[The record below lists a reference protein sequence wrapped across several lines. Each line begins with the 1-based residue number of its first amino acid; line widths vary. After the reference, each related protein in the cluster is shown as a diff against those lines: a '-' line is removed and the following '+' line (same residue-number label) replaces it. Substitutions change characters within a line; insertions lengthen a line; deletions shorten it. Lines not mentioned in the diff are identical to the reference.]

1 MRIAVLDDYQGV
13 ALSSAD
19 WSPVTAHP
27 TRPAAVEVFRDHLAE
42 PDALTERLE
51 PYDAVVVMR
60 ERTPLPA
67 SVLARLP
74 RLRLVVTTGRRNPSI
89 DLAAATASGVTV
101 CGTESR
107 ASAPAELTWAL
118 ALGLCRHLVTEAG
131 ALHAGGW
138 QTTVGRDLDGHT
150 MGILGLGRLGTRV
163 AAVARAF
170 GMDVLAWS
178 PHLTPERADA
188 SGATAAPLDEVLRGS
203 DVVSVHL
210 PLVEGEG
217 GTRGLVGARELGLM
231 RPGALLVNTS
241 RGPIVD
247 EAALLDAL
255 ASGHLGGAGLDVFDV
270 EPLPADHPLRT
281 APRAL
286 LTPHLGYVTE
296 DTYATFFAGVVEAV
310 VAWLDGNPVRLL

>member
-19 WSPVTAHP
+19 WTPVTGHP
-27 TRPAAVEVFRDHLAE
+27 SRPGRVDVFRDHLAE
-42 PDALTERLE
+42 PDALVDRLE

-67 SVLARLP
+67 SVLTRLS
-74 RLRLVVTTGRRNPSI
+74 RLGLVVTTGRRNPSI
-89 DLAAATASGVTV
+89 DVAAATASGITV

-107 ASAPAELTWAL
+107 AGAPAELTWAL
-118 ALGLCRHLVTEAG
+118 VLGLSRHLVTEAT
-131 ALHAGGW
+131 AVREGGW

-178 PHLTPERADA
+178 PHLTAERATAAGA
-188 SGATAAPLDEVLRGS
+188 SAAPLDTVLRRS

-210 PLVEGEG
+210 PLVEGAG
-217 GTRGLVGARELGLM
+217 GTRGLVGARELRLM

-247 EAALLDAL
+247 ETALLDAL
-255 ASGHLGGAGLDVFDV
+255 ASGHLGGAGLDVFDT
-270 EPLPADHPLRT
+270 EPLPLDHPLRT
-281 APRAL
+281 APRTL
-286 LTPHLGYVTE
+286 LTPHVGYVTE
-296 DTYATFFAGVVEAV
+296 DTYATFFSGVVEALT
-310 VAWLDGNPVRLL
+310 AWLDGNPVRVL

>member
-1 MRIAVLDDYQGV
+1 VRIAVLDDYQGV
-13 ALSSAD
+13 SLTSAD
-19 WSPVTAHP
+19 WTPVTDHP
-27 TRPAAVEVFRDHLAE
+27 TTPCTVDVFRDHLAD
-42 PDALTERLE
+42 PAALTERLE

-67 SVLARLP
+67 SVLTRLP
-74 RLRLVVTTGRRNPSI
+74 QLRLVVTTGRRNLSI
-89 DLAAATASGVTV
+89 DVAAATASGITV

-118 ALGLCRHLVTEAG
+118 VLGLCRHLVTEATAVG
-131 ALHAGGW
+131 DGGW

-170 GMDVLAWS
+170 GMEVLAWS
-178 PHLTPERADA
+178 PRLTTERAEA
-188 SGATAAPLDEVLRGS
+188 SGATAASLDEVLRRS

-210 PLVEGEG
+210 PLVEGDG
-217 GTRGLVGARELGLM
+217 GTRGLLGARELRLM

-270 EPLPADHPLRT
+270 EPLPRDHPLRT
-281 APRAL
+281 APRTL
-286 LTPHLGYVTE
+286 LTPHVGYVTE
-296 DTYATFFAGVVEAV
+296 DTYATFYAGVVEAV
-310 VAWLDGNPVRLL
+310 TAYLNGAPIRRL